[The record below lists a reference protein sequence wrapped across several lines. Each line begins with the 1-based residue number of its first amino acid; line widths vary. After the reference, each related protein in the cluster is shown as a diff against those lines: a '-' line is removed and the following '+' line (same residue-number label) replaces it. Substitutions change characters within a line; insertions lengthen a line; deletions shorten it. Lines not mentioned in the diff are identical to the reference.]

1 MVPEYYQEYAKDETY
16 VHIWVA
22 VCVYTICPADK
33 DVNALEIVNKSYVK
47 LTATKL
53 LAT

>member
-1 MVPEYYQEYAKDETY
+1 MN
-16 VHIWVA
+16 IWV
-22 VCVYTICPADK
+22 VVYVYTICPADK
-33 DVNALEIVNKSYVK
+33 DANDFTTVNKSNVK